1 MLVGVEETTDDMIE
15 PAGSVVCSPTS
26 TGVSSGWGASS

>member
-1 MLVGVEETTDDMIE
+1 VLVWIEEITDAMIE

-26 TGVSSGWGASS
+26 ADVSSG